1 MGDSMTSL
9 LVPVGFLLMNIVI
22 LLIWWIVRRERQRI
36 SQIEEKVDTVGRIIM
51 DIQYQQKRHAEQMG
65 QFHGDHV
72 MAEEVANSSLRKI
85 PETMTEE
92 SEETELDNEL
102 DNEVEELNQVEEP
115 RPRIEHLQP
124 VEPVEPVESVE
135 PVEHVPMKHMGRS
148 QQDMNNDEH
157 KDDVSEYGSELD
169 SLTDDE
175 NVQIHNQNDA
185 HEKISVSDVE
195 SLAESLAESVEESVA
210 EEDNSHVNEP
220 APEIKTIHFE
230 SSQPNQSS
238 QENSFQGLFE
248 LGEHKQERPQLDIQ
262 DSQDN
267 ETTQPHELDEE
278 RYKQLSKL
286 TVKELRKLAT
296 EKGIRN
302 VDKLKKKTLVIQLS
316 VIPAQNHE
324 HPDQSNQQQGEQPE
338 GEGEGEREGEEEINE
353 LD

>member
-36 SQIEEKVDTVGRIIM
+36 SQMEEKIDTVGRIVM

-92 SEETELDNEL
+92 SEESEDEI
-102 DNEVEELNQVEEP
+102 DNEVEELNQLEES
-115 RPRIEHLQP
+115 RPRIEHI
-124 VEPVEPVESVE
+124 ESIESVA
-135 PVEHVPMKHMGRS
+135 PDTHVGVNHTDSPH
-148 QQDMNNDEH
+148 QDMNHNDH
-157 KDDVSEYGSELD
+157 DDSDYGSELD

-185 HEKISVSDVE
+185 HDKISVSDVE
-195 SLAESLAESVEESVA
+195 SLAEDDGNDDKEST
-210 EEDNSHVNEP
+210 
-220 APEIKTIHFE
+220 PEVKTIRLHEVSQASNE
-230 SSQPNQSS
+230 STP
-238 QENSFQGLFE
+238 FQGVFE
-248 LGEHKQERPQLDIQ
+248 LGEQEQEKPQIEIQ
-262 DSQDN
+262 ESNEQHDSHQEQD
-267 ETTQPHELDEE
+267 ETQHHELDEE

-296 EKGIRN
+296 DKGIRH
-302 VDKLKKKTLVIQLS
+302 VEKLKKKTLVIQLS
-316 VIPAQNHE
+316 VIPSPQDETNENDNKE
-324 HPDQSNQQQGEQPE
+324 HQESQPSE
-338 GEGEGEREGEEEINE
+338 DEMET